1 MIDIR
6 SQFSIEQLNG
16 DNRWYVDWRRLGPVE
31 KDIAKAKLCDIVFAH
46 IRPFQVGIGY
56 NVPEYNNPTGRWAVQ
71 WIDFMAW
78 AVLED
83 YQIPG
88 FARSLFDRPHLQQV
102 NGIILE
108 TLDQAEQFVN
118 LMEQQFTF
126 YALKKEYA

>member
-1 MIDIR
+1 MDIR
-6 SQFSIEQLNG
+6 NKFSIEQLNG
-16 DNRWYVDWRRLGPVE
+16 DNRWYVDWRQLGPVE
-31 KDIAKAKLCDIVFAH
+31 KNISKAKLCDIVFAH
-46 IRPFQVGIGY
+46 IRPYRFGVGY
-56 NVPEYNNPTGRWAVQ
+56 NVPEYNNPNGRWAVQ

-83 YQIPG
+83 YQIPM
-88 FARSLFDRPHLQQV
+88 FARHLFDHPHLQEV

-108 TLDQAEQFVN
+108 TLDQAEQFVD